1 MTTTEMILLLL
12 LINGTMLGGFAL
24 VYFILLSPMRSE
36 MLALRA
42 KMTTTNAVQL
52 PSNNGQPYYAG
63 KIPLPGYAGKVP
75 LPENILPDM
84 DNLPDEAWNIGDYG
98 EDNST
103 AEEVEEQMSELQVAN
118 REAQQEWKDLE
129 SLKHGKGKPIIYGG
143 G

>member
-63 KIPLPGYAGKVP
+63 KIP